1 MVPESGHCLKHS
13 SWGLNSCKHT
23 GITLNGVWLVSFECI
38 SFFILFAPQG
48 KERKQAHETFP
59 HAHPRSPT
67 HTLWGWARA
76 GDHRALRHA
85 GDGAHSHAR
94 EPFVPAEA
102 EEMKGTMDWW
112 VTLPGPFLCVLHLFS
127 RFLKISLFWDYNII
141 YAFLFH
147 PSNSLM

>member
-67 HTLWGWARA
+67 HTLRGWARA
-76 GDHRALRHA
+76 WDHRALRHA
-85 GDGAHSHAR
+85 GDGTHMPENPLYQRKQKRWR
-94 EPFVPAEA
+94 E
-102 EEMKGTMDWW
+102 WW
-112 VTLPGPFLCVLHLFS
+112 TDELHCQDHFMCSYLFS
-127 RFLKISLFWDYNII
+127 VFLKIFLFWDYNII